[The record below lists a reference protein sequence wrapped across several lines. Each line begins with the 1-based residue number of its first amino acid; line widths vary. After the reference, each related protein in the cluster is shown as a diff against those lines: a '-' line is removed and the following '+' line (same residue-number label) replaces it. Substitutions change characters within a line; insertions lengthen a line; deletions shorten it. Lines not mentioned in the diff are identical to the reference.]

1 MAARGARYRRRHGHG
16 HGPRHPQGVPRR
28 RARAVLPGVHAPSH
42 RRPLPPGAGHLV
54 RRHRIRSRP
63 FRDGGLGAGRRR
75 GSPQERVP
83 TPGVGPPARTG
94 RPGRDA
100 RRPLHPRGRGQMEPP
115 HGGSPSHHE
124 HRRAG
129 RDGRLGPRGR
139 GAPAPLRPARL
150 HHARGFRG
158 RRRPAPGRARHPAG
172 RRPAGDHRLR
182 PAPGQLRRRAEG
194 AAGPVARGLPRRH
207 RTGDPRMGQRAHRR
221 TRAGH
226 DPRGPRVRR
235 QRHRDPGPLPDPH
248 GGRHQPLLPRR
259 RDLPRDPGTD
269 LHVRHPGR
277 GRRRLGPLRG
287 PGEGPPHRRLVAP
300 WTGSV
305 QPAR

>member
-1 MAARGARYRRRHGHG
+1 
-16 HGPRHPQGVPRR
+16 
-28 RARAVLPGVHAPSH
+28 
-42 RRPLPPGAGHLV
+42 
-54 RRHRIRSRP
+54 
-63 FRDGGLGAGRRR
+63 
-75 GSPQERVP
+75 
-83 TPGVGPPARTG
+83 
-94 RPGRDA
+94 
-100 RRPLHPRGRGQMEPP
+100 MEPP

-287 PGEGPPHRRLVAP
+287 PGEGPPHRRLVAIRLRP
-300 WTGSV
+300 GLAASSPPDDLHRVLVPDHRPVALRRHPRRAPRLAAGRGDAGRQDGGGYDGRGHEAPGRRRTRPSTATRCCWAGRPRRPV
-305 QPAR
+305 